1 MSQPFEIHPDLLA
14 DCRDIR
20 TLRISRLL
28 LMDEAAWPWLV
39 LVPMRPNKVDFDDL
53 DPLDSYRVCDEIRE
67 CSMALKRLY
76 SPIKINVASLGNSVP
91 QLHIHIIA
99 RFEDDAAW
107 PRPVWGRTEKRR
119 YDEETLQHRIQ
130 EIEHEMHSTFGFA
143 DRQG

>member
-1 MSQPFEIHPDLLA
+1 MSTPFEVHQGLLK
-14 DCRDIR
+14 DCHDIGP
-20 TLRISRLL
+20 LLMSRLL

-76 SPIKINVASLGNSVP
+76 RPIKINVASLGNSVP

-99 RFEDDAAW
+99 RFENDPAW
-107 PRPVWGRTEKRR
+107 PRPVWGKTEKRR
-119 YDEETLQHRIQ
+119 YTGQDLQRRIQ
-130 EIEHEMHSTFGFA
+130 EIEHEIHSSFGFA
-143 DRQG
+143 DR